1 MNTQKHERGQA
12 LVEFAFLIPMFIF
25 LFIVFVDLVWMTTSY
40 IQLSNSVREGAR
52 YAMANPFNET
62 EIEGVVEQF
71 TPTLDHSQLTI
82 TASRDTTRV
91 TVLASYAYRPITP
104 GLQIFL
110 GAPETV
116 TLTVQSAGMIAP
128 LYQ

>member
-1 MNTQKHERGQA
+1 MRDNHTKRGQA
-12 LVEFAFLIPMFIF
+12 LVEFALLIPLFIF
-25 LFIVFVDLVWMTTSY
+25 LFIAFVDLVWLTTSY
-40 IQLSNSVREGAR
+40 LQLSNSVREGAR

-62 EIEGVVEQF
+62 EIEDVVEQF

-82 TASRDTTRV
+82 TASRDTSRV

-116 TLTVQSAGMIAP
+116 TLTVQSVGTIAP